1 MSELI
6 LAGDIGGTKSHL
18 GLFHRDSTD
27 IVEMKTFSSGS
38 FSNFPE
44 MIRDFL
50 AGREMTF
57 SAMCF
62 GAAGPVINGVCKIT
76 NLDWAVDSRQVGT
89 AFKCPKSFVINDL
102 EANGNGIA
110 VLPESSFHRLQKRDN
125 PLIGNGAL
133 VSAGTGLGE
142 CMMFWD
148 GTRHIPVPSEGGH
161 NSFSPCNEEEVE
173 LLRFLWG
180 KYDHVSWERVVSGS
194 FGFENLYCFLRET
207 GREAGSP
214 ELETMAGENGFGAA
228 ISHFAD
234 EGLPI
239 AVRAM
244 RLFVSL
250 YGSEAGNLALKSMA
264 TVGLFIGG
272 GIAPKILKWMQNGDF
287 LKAFSAKGRFQRFLE
302 SVPVSIILEERT
314 ALLGAAR
321 YAMLHS

>member
-18 GLFHRDSTD
+18 GLFHRDSTE
-27 IVEMKTFSSGS
+27 IIEMKTFTSGS

-44 MIRDFL
+44 MIRDFI
-50 AGREMTF
+50 AGRDMKF
-57 SAMCF
+57 SSMSF

-76 NLDWAVDSRQVGT
+76 NLDWAIDSLQVGA
-89 AFKCPKSFVINDL
+89 AFKCAKVFVINDL

-110 VLPESSFHRLQKRDN
+110 VLPDKSFHRLQLSDN
-125 PLIGNGAL
+125 RMIGNGAL

-148 GTRHIPVPSEGGH
+148 GARHIPVPSEGGH

-173 LLRFLWG
+173 LLRFLWN

-194 FGFENLYCFLRET
+194 FGFENLYCFLRDT
-207 GREAGSP
+207 GRESGSP
-214 ELETMAGENGFGAA
+214 ELEARAAESGYGAA
-228 ISHFAD
+228 ISQFAD
-234 EGLPI
+234 EDLPI
-239 AVRAM
+239 AVRTM

-287 LKAFSAKGRFQRFLE
+287 LKAFSAKGRFQRFLQ
-302 SVPVSIILEERT
+302 SIPVSIILEERT

>member
-1 MSELI
+1 MSDLI

-27 IVEMKTFSSGS
+27 IIEMKTFTSGS
-38 FSNFPE
+38 FSSFPE
-44 MIRDFL
+44 MVRSFL
-50 AGREMTF
+50 DGREMKF
-57 SAMCF
+57 SAMSF
-62 GAAGPVINGVCKIT
+62 GAAGPVINGRCKIT
-76 NLDWAVDSRQVGT
+76 NLSWAIDTTEVSLEFHCSKV
-89 AFKCPKSFVINDL
+89 FVINDL

-110 VLPESSFHRLQKRDN
+110 VLPESSFFRLQGGDTRMV
-125 PLIGNGAL
+125 GNGAL

-148 GTRHIPVPSEGGH
+148 GKRHIPVPSEGGH
-161 NSFSPCNEEEVE
+161 NSFSPCNEEEVA
-173 LLRFLWG
+173 LLQFLWG

-194 FGFENLYCFLRET
+194 FGFENLYAFLRDT
-207 GREAGSP
+207 GRETGSP
-214 ELETMAGENGFGAA
+214 ELEALAAENGYGAA
-228 ISHFAD
+228 VSHFAD
-234 EGLPI
+234 QDLPI
-239 AVRAM
+239 AVRTM
-244 RLFVSL
+244 NLFVSL

-272 GIAPKILKWMQNGDF
+272 GIAPKILKWMRSGVF
-287 LKAFSAKGRFQRFLE
+287 LKAFAAKGRFQKFLE